1 MRYLLLVSHGEF
13 AAGLKTSIAM
23 FAQDKI
29 GDVIANGLRDV
40 MSTDEF
46 EHHFRQSLSHLKE
59 EDRVIVLADIIG
71 GSPLTAACKV
81 LDELGYLEDA
91 IVLGGMNLPM
101 AINAVVMKDM
111 LDGQEFVKT
120 VLGEAGA
127 ALRELDVVSSEDE
140 LDDDI

>member
-29 GDVIANGLRDV
+29 GDVIANGLRDG

-46 EHHFRQSLSHLKE
+46 ERHFRQSLSHLKE
-59 EDRVIVLADIIG
+59 EDRVIVLLNIIG

-91 IVLGGMNLPM
+91 IVLGGVNLPM

-120 VLGEAGA
+120 ILGEAGA
-127 ALRELDVVSSEDE
+127 ALRELDVVSSEDDM
-140 LDDDI
+140 DDDI

>member
-29 GDVIANGLRDV
+29 GDVIANGLRDG

-71 GSPLTAACKV
+71 GSPLTA
-81 LDELGYLEDA
+81 ELSYLEDA
-91 IVLGGMNLPM
+91 SVLGGMNLPM
-101 AINAVVMKDM
+101 EINAGVMKDM

>member
-1 MRYLLLVSHGEF
+1 
-13 AAGLKTSIAM
+13 
-23 FAQDKI
+23 
-29 GDVIANGLRDV
+29 
-40 MSTDEF
+40 
-46 EHHFRQSLSHLKE
+46 
-59 EDRVIVLADIIG
+59 
-71 GSPLTAACKV
+71 
-81 LDELGYLEDA
+81 
-91 IVLGGMNLPM
+91 M

>member
-29 GDVIANGLRDV
+29 GDVIANGLRDG

-46 EHHFRQSLSHLKE
+46 ERHFRQSLSHLKE